1 MPAPETADDATLS
14 ERAEEVR
21 AWFVQ
26 VRGGAPFLSGADG
39 AWLTR
44 ALLAGVPVPRLLLAI
59 EAEAA
64 RRRERRLRSPFALSA
79 CERMLRELAAGRL
92 TRRGGRVRG
101 GASYGSLRRVVRLPG
116 AEAEGEHPGW
126 LPAAVSARADGLR
139 LRLGLALAEADED
152 ALLARCAEVR
162 AFHEQAWDELGAGRE
177 RLLEEAEAQFEDLR
191 ADLDEGAWAALVEE
205 AARQRLRDLFPDI
218 SVARVCEDAQAAREG
233 AGG

>member
-44 ALLAGVPVPRLLLAI
+44 VLLAGVPVPHLLLAI
-59 EAEAA
+59 EAEAG
-64 RRRERRLRSPFALSA
+64 RRRERRARRPFNLSA
-79 CERMLRELAAGRL
+79 CERTLRELAAGRRP
-92 TRRGGRVRG
+92 RRGTRVRG
-101 GASYGSLRRVVRLPG
+101 GASYGSMRLAVALPG
-116 AEAEGEHPGW
+116 PEEPGPAW
-126 LPAAVSARADGLR
+126 LPAALAARAEALR
-139 LRLGLALAEADED
+139 RQFEAAPVGDDEE
-152 ALLARCAEVR
+152 ALLRRCAEVR
-162 AFHEQAWDELGAGRE
+162 AFHELAWEELGPAKV
-177 RLLEEAEAQFEDLR
+177 LLVEEAGGQFEDLR
-191 ADLDEGAWAALVEE
+191 ADLDEIAWEALVEE

-233 AGG
+233 GGDE